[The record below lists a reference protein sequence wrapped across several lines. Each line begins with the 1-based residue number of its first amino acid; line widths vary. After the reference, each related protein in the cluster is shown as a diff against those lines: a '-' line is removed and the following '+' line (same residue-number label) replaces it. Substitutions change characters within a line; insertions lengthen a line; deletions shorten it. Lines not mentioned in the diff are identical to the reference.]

1 MVWEEL
7 GEKRI
12 FLNLKAEKKE
22 CVLQILG
29 EAMIE
34 EGYAE
39 TGYVESLIE
48 REQKFPTGLDMRGVG
63 IAIPHTDADY
73 VEKAGIALAVLERPV
88 SFYRMGREDER
99 VEVQLVF
106 MLAIENPE
114 AHLSYLQ
121 QILAVIRDIGVLK
134 KLIEAKEKS
143 EVIEIV
149 KQKEE
154 AD

>member
-22 CVLQILG
+22 RVLQILG
-29 EAMIE
+29 QAMIE

-39 TGYVESLIE
+39 VGYIEALIE
-48 REQKFPTGLDMRGVG
+48 REQEFPTGLDIKDVG

-73 VEKAGIALAVLERPV
+73 VKKAGIALAVLENPV
-88 SFYRMGREDER
+88 SFYRMGREEEL

-121 QILAVIRDIGVLK
+121 QILAVIRDTDVLK
-134 KLIEAKEKS
+134 KLTEAKEKS
-143 EVIEIV
+143 EVIKII

>member
-22 CVLQILG
+22 RVLQILG
-29 EAMIE
+29 NAMIE

-39 TGYVESLIE
+39 AGYIEALIE
-48 REQKFPTGLDMRGVG
+48 REQEFPTGLDIKGVG

-73 VEKAGIALAVLERPV
+73 VKKAGIVLAVLEKPV
-88 SFYRMGREDER
+88 SFYRMGREEELI
-99 VEVQLVF
+99 EVQLVF

-114 AHLSYLQ
+114 AHLGYLQ
-121 QILAVIRDIGVLK
+121 QILAVIRDTDVLK
-134 KLIEAKEKS
+134 KLTEAKEKS
-143 EVIEIV
+143 EVIEII

>member
-12 FLNLKAEKKE
+12 FLNLRAEKKE
-22 CVLQILG
+22 RVLQILG
-29 EAMIE
+29 KAMIE

-39 TGYVESLIE
+39 DGYVEALIE
-48 REQKFPTGLDMRGVG
+48 REQEFPTGVDIRGVG

-73 VEKAGIALAVLERPV
+73 VKKAGIALAVLEEPV
-88 SFYRMGREDER
+88 KFYRMGREDEL

-106 MLAIENPE
+106 MLAIKNPE

-121 QILAVIRDIGVLK
+121 QILGVIRDTAVLK
-134 KLIEAKEKS
+134 KLTEAKEKS
-143 EVIEIV
+143 EVIEII
-149 KQKEE
+149 KAKEE
-154 AD
+154 AN

>member
-22 CVLQILG
+22 RVLQILG

-39 TGYVESLIE
+39 AGYVEALIE
-48 REQKFPTGLDMRGVG
+48 REQEFPTGVDIRGVG

-73 VEKAGIALAVLERPV
+73 VKKAGMALAVLENPV
-88 SFYRMGREDER
+88 SFYRMGREEEL

-114 AHLSYLQ
+114 AHLSYLK
-121 QILAVIRDIGVLK
+121 QILAVIRDTDVLK
-134 KLIEAKEKS
+134 KLTEAKDKS
-143 EVIEIV
+143 EVIEII